1 VASPWNNAATMSRV
15 RPLFVFSLPRTGSTF
30 LQGMLHRHSQISTP
44 NETWLLLPYLYS
56 LRAEGVYAEYGHRGA
71 AQAITELCR
80 SIGGRDAYLEEV
92 RELALR
98 VYQRAS
104 APGSVYFVDKTP
116 RYHLVVEDILTL
128 FEDGRFVFLWRNPLA
143 VVASMLDSG
152 IGVGRHKIDLFA
164 GLANLVSAFTHH
176 GDRCLA
182 LRYEDLVADA
192 GGQMSRVL
200 GYLELPGEDVA
211 LPVDREPLEKWQR
224 VLGTPLRRAWCR
236 RYLRWIGDERLR
248 AMGYDLNELL
258 GDLSRLPVRPH
269 LAADLSLAAQAGT
282 WLEPTM
288 LRDKAI
294 AIAQR
299 RRLYHHW

>member
-1 VASPWNNAATMSRV
+1 MTIEDMMERPQ
-15 RPLFVFSLPRTGSTF
+15 PLFLFSLPRTGSTL
-30 LQGMLHRHSQISTP
+30 LQAMLAEHDQISTA

-56 LRAEGVYAEYGHRGA
+56 LQSQGVYAEYGHGA
-71 AQAITELCR
+71 AAAGIGDLCQFMR
-80 SIGGRDAYLEEV
+80 GGRAGYLQEMK
-92 RELALR
+92 ELALR
-98 VYQRAS
+98 VYERAS

-116 RYHLVVEDILTL
+116 RYHLVVEDILSL

-164 GLANLVSAFTHH
+164 GLANLVDAFAHH

-192 GGQMSRVL
+192 GGQMSRLL
-200 GYLELPGEDVA
+200 GYLDLPGEDVA
-211 LPVDREPLEKWQR
+211 LPVDREPLEKWQG

-248 AMGYDLNELL
+248 VMGYDLDELL
-258 GDLSRLPVRPH
+258 GGLARLPVRPR
-269 LAADLSLAAQAGT
+269 LADLSLAAQAGT
-282 WLEPTM
+282 WLEPTI

-294 AIAQR
+294 AIGQR

>member
-1 VASPWNNAATMSRV
+1 MSRL

-56 LRAEGVYAEYGHRGA
+56 LRAEGVYAEYGHRA
-71 AQAITELCR
+71 AAEAIGELCR
-80 SIGGRDAYLEEV
+80 SLRGGRQGYLEEV

-98 VYQRAS
+98 LYERAS
-104 APGSVYFVDKTP
+104 GPGSVYFLDKTP
-116 RYHLVVEDILTL
+116 RYHLIVEDILSL
-128 FEDGRFVFLWRNPLA
+128 FEDARFVFLWRNPLA

-152 IGVGRHKIDLFA
+152 TGLGRHRIDLFA
-164 GLANLVSAFTHH
+164 GLANLVDAFGRH

-192 GGQMSRVL
+192 EAQMRRVL
-200 GYLELPGEDVA
+200 GYLELPGEDVC

-224 VLGTPLRRAWCR
+224 VLGTPLRRAWSR
-236 RYLRWIGDERLR
+236 RYLRWIGGQRLET
-248 AMGYDLNELL
+248 MGYDLDELL
-258 GDLSRLPVRPH
+258 GGLSRLPVRPH
-269 LAADLSLAAQAGT
+269 LAADLSLAAQATT
-282 WLEPTM
+282 WLEPTI

-294 AIAQR
+294 AIGQR